1 MTVKKAKLTEQKFN
15 LAHLTSKPWN
25 FDRTK
30 EHSEQRRDSLAGRL
44 RAGDHAAAV
53 ELVDIYHEKIYLFMR
68 RLGHDR
74 QTSEDLTQ
82 ESFLSAWYHIGQ
94 LKDDKM
100 LNGWLYRIA
109 GNASK
114 LYWRKHK
121 GKKTASIEGFD
132 TPDSSIGRYDNVERN
147 EQLEQLKNAVALLPM
162 KLRQTVV
169 LHYMHQLTIA
179 EAAKAADVREGT
191 FKSRLSRALTALRK
205 QVV

>member
-1 MTVKKAKLTEQKFN
+1 
-15 LAHLTSKPWN
+15 
-25 FDRTK
+25 
-30 EHSEQRRDSLAGRL
+30 
-44 RAGDHAAAV
+44 
-53 ELVDIYHEKIYLFMR
+53 MR

-132 TPDSSIGRYDNVERN
+132 TPDSSIGRYDKVERS

-179 EAAKAADVREGT
+179 
-191 FKSRLSRALTALRK
+191 
-205 QVV
+205 